1 MPVTFARSARANVDA
16 DALDWLRG
24 TFAAAGN
31 PPAISDVCPRPASG
45 PCQRSA
51 GGDTRP
57 GPAPR
62 GWRPTT
68 YTPLMRA
75 VACQDGELRLTDLPE
90 PVPAAGQVRLEVM
103 RCGIC
108 GSDLHAR
115 HGADQWAD
123 LAVKVGYDRFART
136 SQSVVFGHEFSGR
149 VAEHGPKTRRKI
161 PAGAPVVA
169 LPILRSGGVI
179 DTIGLSVHAP
189 GAYAEQLLVQESMM
203 LAVPN
208 GLDQAVAA
216 LTEPLAVAWH
226 AVRRGD
232 VGKRDVAIVIGC
244 GPIGLAVILMLK
256 ARGVR
261 TVVASDFAPG
271 RRELARRCGAD
282 VVVDPGTEKPF
293 KVAAEKGGHL
303 QDLPSALGLVLD
315 TQDKLVRLPI
325 GWWHLWRLGEK
336 LGAMPKR
343 PVIFE
348 CVGVPGMIESIVDGA
363 PLFSRV
369 VVVRVCV
376 GEDRFTPAMAVN
388 KEIDLRFVLGY
399 TPLEFRDTLQML
411 AEGKVDPRPLITG
424 TVGLDGVA
432 GAFAALADPGDDA
445 KILIDPRLRA
455 TEP

>member
-1 MPVTFARSARANVDA
+1 
-16 DALDWLRG
+16 
-24 TFAAAGN
+24 
-31 PPAISDVCPRPASG
+31 
-45 PCQRSA
+45 
-51 GGDTRP
+51 
-57 GPAPR
+57 
-62 GWRPTT
+62 
-68 YTPLMRA
+68 MRA
-75 VACQDGELRLTDLPE
+75 VACQHGELHLADLPE
-90 PVPAAGQVRLEVM
+90 PTPAAGQVRLEVL

-115 HGADQWAD
+115 QGSDQWAD
-123 LAVKVGYDRFART
+123 MAVKVGYDRFART
-136 SQSVVFGHEFSGR
+136 SQSIVYGHEFSGR
-149 VAEHGPKTRRKI
+149 VAEYGPKCRRTVPVDT
-161 PAGAPVVA
+161 PAVA
-169 LPILRSGGVI
+169 LPILRSPGAV

-208 GLDQAVAA
+208 GLDPAVAA

-226 AVRRGD
+226 AVRRGE

-282 VVVDPGTEKPF
+282 VVVDPGTDQPF
-293 KVAAEKGGHL
+293 TVAADRGGHL
-303 QDLPSALGLVLD
+303 QDLPSALNLVMD
-315 TQDKLVRLPI
+315 TQDKLVRLPV

-348 CVGVPGMIESIVDGA
+348 CVGVPGIIESILDGA
-363 PLFSRV
+363 PLLSRV
-369 VVVRVCV
+369 VVAGVCV
-376 GEDRFTPAMAVN
+376 GEDRFTPAMAIN
-388 KEIDLRFVLGY
+388 KEIDLRFVFGY
-399 TPLEFRDTLQML
+399 SPLEFRDTLHMVG
-411 AEGKVDPRPLITG
+411 EGKVDPRPLITG

-432 GAFAALADPGDDA
+432 GAFAALADPGDQA
-445 KILIDPRLRA
+445 KILIDPRLPA